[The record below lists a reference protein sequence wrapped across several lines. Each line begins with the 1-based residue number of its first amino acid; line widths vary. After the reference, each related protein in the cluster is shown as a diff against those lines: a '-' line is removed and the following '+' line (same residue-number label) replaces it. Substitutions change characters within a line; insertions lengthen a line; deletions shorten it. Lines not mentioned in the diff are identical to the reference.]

1 MSLSELFKP
10 WLGSCGACAAP
21 WPNVALVLQYLQAL
35 RVSPTLSS
43 KKKNNITKTSL
54 KNIFFFVR
62 AELKVTK
69 ARTTKCAGRE
79 SNPGLVRGR
88 DVYYHCTTGA
98 CRQCANSFLN
108 AIGICHLC
116 KQKSDTF
123 SICACHPCAGAM
135 LIFSVSF
142 QF

>member
-35 RVSPTLSS
+35 RVSLTLSS
-43 KKKNNITKTSL
+43 KRKNIKGKKKKNNFIVLCKSIS
-54 KNIFFFVR
+54 KIN
-62 AELKVTK
+62 K
-69 ARTTKCAGRE
+69 RTTHCAGRE

-98 CRQCANSFLN
+98 C
-108 AIGICHLC
+108 
-116 KQKSDTF
+116 
-123 SICACHPCAGAM
+123 
-135 LIFSVSF
+135 
-142 QF
+142 